1 MEDNKNLI
9 RHLKTLSK
17 QYTNIEQVSEEIIN
31 LQAIL
36 NLPKGTELFLSDIHG
51 EYGSFSHI
59 LNNGSGIIKNKIED
73 IFDKQITERERSALA
88 TLIYYPEEKLALIK
102 REIKDINEWYSI
114 ILYRLIEV
122 AREVSSKYTRS
133 KVRKAMPKGFDYI
146 IDELLHLQGCG
157 PDKETYYKQIISSII
172 ELDRADEFIV
182 AISNLIKR
190 MAIDHLHVLG
200 DIFDRG
206 PNAKLVID
214 TLMKFHS
221 LDIELGNHD
230 VLWMGAACGNRAC
243 IANVI
248 RICSRYDNINTLE
261 EGYGIN
267 IRPLTTFAL
276 ETYSDDDCKKFLPK
290 VFDYNKYIR
299 SDEISIAKLHKAISI
314 IQIKLEGQLIK
325 RHPEYEM
332 DGRLF
337 LDKIDYKNGTV
348 EIEGKTYELNDI
360 NFPTID
366 PNDPYKLTKEEEEII
381 SRLEESFKNSETLNK
396 HIAFLYSKSSI
407 YKCFNSN
414 LLFHGCIP
422 MDEDGE
428 FTKVDILGRT
438 LAGKEYLDF
447 IDKAIRKAY
456 FEREQLDRNE
466 NINDLMWYLWC
477 GPKSPLFGKEKAATF
492 ERYFVIDKETHEE
505 KKNAYYTL
513 SQNEEM
519 CTKILKEFGLE
530 GKNSHIINGHIPVK
544 EKDGETPIRANGKLL
559 VIDGGFAKSYRSQ
572 TGRAGYTLTY
582 NSYGLILAANEPFD
596 SKADAIREEIDIKY
610 DIMVNE
616 KETER
621 KNVADTDI
629 GKQLQEEIDDLKLL
643 LQAYKEGKIKQQISQ
658 SKIQSGNLLFIIINI
673 YFSCSKPTSE

>member
-1 MEDNKNLI
+1 MEENISIQK
-9 RHLKTLSK
+9 HLELLSK
-17 QYTNIEQVSEEIIN
+17 QYSNIEQVSEEIIN

-73 IFDKQITERERSALA
+73 IFSNQITERERSALA
-88 TLIYYPEEKLALIK
+88 TLIYYPEEKLTIIK
-102 REIKDINEWYSI
+102 KEVKNLNDWYSI
-114 ILYRLIEV
+114 TLYRLIEV
-122 AREVSSKYTRS
+122 AKEVSSKYTRS

-157 PDKETYYKQIISSII
+157 PDKETYYKQIIKSIV

-206 PNAKLVID
+206 PSSKLIMD

-230 VLWMGAACGNRAC
+230 VLWMGAACGNKAC

-248 RICSRYDNINTLE
+248 RIASRYDNIDTLE

-276 ETYSDDDCKKFLPK
+276 KTYDNDECTKFMPK

-314 IQIKLEGQLIK
+314 IQFKLEGQIVMN
-325 RHPEYEM
+325 HPEYEM
-332 DGRLF
+332 DGRLL
-337 LDKIDYKNGTV
+337 LDKIDYKKRTV
-348 EIEGKTYELNDI
+348 KIEGKTYKLNDT

-366 PNDPYKLTKEEEEII
+366 PKDPYKLTKEEDEII
-381 SRLEESFKNSETLNK
+381 SRLQESFKNSETLNR
-396 HIAFLYSKSSI
+396 HMSFLYSKASI

-422 MDEDGE
+422 MEENGD
-428 FTKVDILGRT
+428 FTRVDILGRT
-438 LAGKEYLDF
+438 LSGKEYLDF
-447 IDKAIRKAY
+447 IDKNIRIAY
-456 FEREQLDRNE
+456 FEKNNE
-466 NINDLMWYLWC
+466 DKNTDINDLMWYLWC

-492 ERYFVIDKETHEE
+492 ERYFVDDKEIHKE
-505 KKNAYYTL
+505 KKNPYFTL
-513 SQNEEM
+513 NESEEV
-519 CTKILKEFGLE
+519 CINILKEFGLE

-544 EKDGETPIRANGKLL
+544 EKDGESPIRANGKLL
-559 VIDGGFAKSYRSQ
+559 VIDGGFAKSYRAQ

-596 SKADAIREEIDIKY
+596 SKADAIREELDIKY

-616 KETER
+616 KELER
-621 KNVADTDI
+621 KRVADTDI
-629 GKQLQEEIDDLKLL
+629 GKQLQEEINDLKLL
-643 LQAYKEGKIKQQISQ
+643 LQAYREGKIKQEI
-658 SKIQSGNLLFIIINI
+658 
-673 YFSCSKPTSE
+673 

>member
-1 MEDNKNLI
+1 MDDNINIK
-9 RHLKTLSK
+9 RHLKLLSK
-17 QYTNIEQVSEEIIN
+17 QYANVEQVSEEIIN

-73 IFDKQITERERSALA
+73 IFSNQITEHERSALA

-102 REIKDINEWYSI
+102 REVKDINEWYSI
-114 ILYRLIEV
+114 TLYRLIEV

-133 KVRKAMPKGFDYI
+133 KVRKAMPNGFDYI

-157 PDKETYYKQIISSII
+157 PDKETYYKQIIKSII
-172 ELDRADEFIV
+172 ELDRADDFIV

-206 PNAKLVID
+206 PDAKLIMD
-214 TLMKFHS
+214 TLMNFHS
-221 LDIELGNHD
+221 LDIQLGNHD
-230 VLWMGAACGNRAC
+230 ILWMGAACGNKAC

-248 RICSRYDNINTLE
+248 RICSRYDNISTLE

-267 IRPLTTFAL
+267 IRPLATFAL
-276 ETYSDDDCKKFLPK
+276 KTYTNDGCKRFMPK

-314 IQIKLEGQLIK
+314 IQFKLEGQIIK
-325 RHPEYEM
+325 EHPEYEM
-332 DGRLF
+332 DGRLL
-337 LDKIDYKNGTV
+337 LDKIDCKNKTV
-348 EIEGKTYELNDI
+348 KIGDKLYPLNDI
-360 NFPTID
+360 NFPTIN
-366 PNDPYKLTKEEEEII
+366 PNRPYELTKEENEII
-381 SRLEESFKNSETLNK
+381 NRLEESFKNSETLNK
-396 HIAFLYSKSSI
+396 HIAFLYSKASI
-407 YKCFNSN
+407 YKCFNAN

-422 MDEDGE
+422 MEENGE
-428 FTKVDILGRT
+428 FSKVDILGRT
-438 LAGKEYLDF
+438 LSGKEYLNF

-456 FEREQLDRNE
+456 MEKNQPDKEKD
-466 NINDLMWYLWC
+466 INDLMWYLWC
-477 GPKSPLFGKEKAATF
+477 GPKSPLFGKGKAATF
-492 ERYFVIDKETHEE
+492 ERYFVEDKETHKE
-505 KKNAYYTL
+505 KKNPYFTL
-513 SQNEEM
+513 IENEEV
-519 CTKILKEFGLE
+519 CNRILKEFGLE

-544 EKDGETPIRANGKLL
+544 EKDGESPIKANGKLL
-559 VIDGGFAKSYRSQ
+559 VIDGGFAKSYRGQ

-621 KNVADTDI
+621 KSVADTDV
-629 GKQLQEEIDDLKLL
+629 GKEIQEEVDDLKLL
-643 LQAYKEGKIKQQISQ
+643 LKAYREGKIKQEI
-658 SKIQSGNLLFIIINI
+658 
-673 YFSCSKPTSE
+673 

>member
-1 MEDNKNLI
+1 MENNISLK
-9 RHLKTLSK
+9 RHLKLLSK
-17 QYTNIEQVSEEIIN
+17 QYSNIEQVSEEIIN

-73 IFDKQITERERSALA
+73 IFSNRLTERDRSALA
-88 TLIYYPEEKLALIK
+88 TLIYYPEEKLALLK
-102 REIKDINEWYSI
+102 KEVKDINDWYSVT
-114 ILYRLIEV
+114 LYRLIEV
-122 AREVSSKYTRS
+122 ARVVSSKYTRS

-146 IDELLHLQGCG
+146 IDELLHLQGSG
-157 PDKETYYKQIISSII
+157 PDKDTYYKQIIKSIV

-200 DIFDRG
+200 DIYDRG
-206 PNAKLVID
+206 PNAKLVMD

-230 VLWMGAACGNRAC
+230 ILWMGATCGNRAC

-248 RICSRYDNINTLE
+248 RICSRYDNIDTLE

-276 ETYSDDDCKKFLPK
+276 NTYSNDECKKFMPK
-290 VFDYNKYIR
+290 IFDYNKYIG

-314 IQIKLEGQLIK
+314 IQLKLEGQIVMN
-325 RHPEYEM
+325 HPEYGM
-332 DGRLF
+332 NGRLL
-337 LDKIDYKNGTV
+337 LDKINYKKGTV
-348 EIEGKTYELNDI
+348 EIEGKTYKLNDT

-366 PNDPYKLTKEEEEII
+366 PKDPYKLTEEEEEII
-381 SRLEESFKNSETLNK
+381 SRLQESFKNSETLNK
-396 HIAFLYSKSSI
+396 HITFLYSKGSI

-422 MDEDGE
+422 MEEDGK
-428 FTKVDILGRT
+428 FSKVDILGKT
-438 LAGKEYLDF
+438 LSGKEYLDF
-447 IDKAIRKAY
+447 VDKNIRVAY
-456 FEREQLDRNE
+456 FEKDEEDKNE
-466 NINDLMWYLWC
+466 DINDLMWYLWC
-477 GPKSPLFGKEKAATF
+477 GPKSPLFGKDKAATF
-492 ERYFVIDKETHEE
+492 ERYFVEDKETHKE
-505 KKNAYYTL
+505 KKNSYFRL
-513 SQNEEM
+513 NENEEI
-519 CTKILKEFGLE
+519 CIKILKEFGLE

-544 EKDGETPIRANGKLL
+544 EKDGESPIRANGKLL

-610 DIMVNE
+610 DIMVNA

-621 KNVADTDI
+621 KSVADTDI

-643 LQAYKEGKIKQQISQ
+643 LQAYREGKIKQEI
-658 SKIQSGNLLFIIINI
+658 
-673 YFSCSKPTSE
+673 